1 MRPSFLFE
9 TDIVLSPLSTLPP
22 IGEVVPHSGRM
33 LLLDRIVQ
41 FDAESL
47 TSELTIHADS
57 PFVRDSAIGAWVALE
72 YMAQS
77 IAAFA
82 GCVARTRG
90 EPPRVGF
97 LIGSRHFTSNTPSIP
112 VATTL
117 RVHIIRELQDESGL
131 GAFSATVRGD
141 NIEIDAVLSVFQPHD
156 VEQFM
161 KMSKV

>member
-1 MRPSFLFE
+1 MPPSFLFA
-9 TDIVLSPLSTLPP
+9 TDIVTSLLKELPP

-33 LLLDRIVQ
+33 LLLDRLVQ

-47 TSELTIHADS
+47 TSELTIRADS
-57 PFVRDSAIGAWVALE
+57 PFVRDGAVGGWVALE

-82 GCVARTRG
+82 GCIARMNG
-90 EPPRVGF
+90 QPPKVGF

-112 VATTL
+112 IATTL
-117 RVHIIRELQDESGL
+117 RIHIIRELQDESGL
-131 GAFSATVRGD
+131 GAFIGTVRGD
-141 NIEIDAVLSVFQPHD
+141 NIEIDATLSVFQPHD

-161 KMSKV
+161 QMSKV